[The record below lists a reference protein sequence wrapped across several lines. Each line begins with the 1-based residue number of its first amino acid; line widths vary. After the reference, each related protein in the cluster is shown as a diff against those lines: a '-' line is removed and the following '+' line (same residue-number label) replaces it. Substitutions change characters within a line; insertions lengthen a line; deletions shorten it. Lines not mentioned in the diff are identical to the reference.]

1 MQGEG
6 GGGSPVPALTLT
18 NEQMC
23 VFVSVVVPVA
33 PLKSTAAGLL
43 VIQPLQL
50 WTVESGD
57 V

>member
-50 WTVESGD
+50 WKVESGD